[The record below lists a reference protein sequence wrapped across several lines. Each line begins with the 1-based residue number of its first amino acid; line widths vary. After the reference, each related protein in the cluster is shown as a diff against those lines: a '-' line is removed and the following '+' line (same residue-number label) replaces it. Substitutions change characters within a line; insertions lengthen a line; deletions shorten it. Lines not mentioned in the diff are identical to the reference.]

1 MTSNTLLIEGG
12 RVYQHQGNTDSPSIA
27 DVFIRNGSIERVG
40 SRAIPGAQPP
50 GEPDRIINARD
61 RLLIPGLVN
70 AHYHSHDV
78 LLKGSYET
86 IPFYVWLLN
95 ALPPQYPKRSVEEV
109 RARTLLG
116 AAECLHNGITTVQD
130 MLTISP
136 FDEEHL
142 DAVLDAYDSIG
153 IRAVFSLQVGDTPG
167 IERVPFWR
175 ETVPERFH
183 SYLGAAVAV
192 GGPSPAEM
200 VREQYLRQ
208 VDAGPRLTWALSP
221 TSAILSSRELLEEV
235 AALSS
240 EYSLPVTTHL
250 YETRPEAV
258 GARRF
263 LGDYGGSQ
271 VRYLESVGLLG
282 PRLAVAHGVWL
293 THEEIIMLAD
303 TNTNVVVNP
312 ASNLKTKSGVAP
324 IREYLSAGVSM
335 GLGCDNCSCN
345 DAQNMFQSMKL
356 LCGLGAISDPE
367 PGPPTAADAL
377 RIATEGSAGALGLGG
392 QVGALEPGMKADIS
406 LLDLTSVSFVPLNSA
421 ARQTVFSESGAGV
434 HTVVVDGQVVMED
447 RKLICIDEDDLRTSV
462 EIVMRTLGA
471 DQAEVRARI
480 ESIYPYLLDAWRR
493 AWQEEVGVHRYVG
506 PPRTG

>member
-1 MTSNTLLIEGG
+1 MTSNTLLLEGG
-12 RVYQHQGNTDSPSIA
+12 RVYEHQGNTDSPSIA
-27 DVFIRNGSIERVG
+27 DVFIRNGYIERVG

-200 VREQYLRQ
+200 VREQYLRCA
-208 VDAGPRLTWALSP
+208 DAG
-221 TSAILSSRELLEEV
+221 
-235 AALSS
+235 
-240 EYSLPVTTHL
+240 
-250 YETRPEAV
+250 
-258 GARRF
+258 RRA
-263 LGDYGGSQ
+263 Y
-271 VRYLESVGLLG
+271 
-282 PRLAVAHGVWL
+282 
-293 THEEIIMLAD
+293 
-303 TNTNVVVNP
+303 
-312 ASNLKTKSGVAP
+312 
-324 IREYLSAGVSM
+324 
-335 GLGCDNCSCN
+335 
-345 DAQNMFQSMKL
+345 
-356 LCGLGAISDPE
+356 LGAE
-367 PGPPTAADAL
+367 PDQRHPL
-377 RIATEGSAGALGLGG
+377 IARPAGRGG
-392 QVGALEPGMKADIS
+392 RA
-406 LLDLTSVSFVPLNSA
+406 
-421 ARQTVFSESGAGV
+421 
-434 HTVVVDGQVVMED
+434 
-447 RKLICIDEDDLRTSV
+447 V
-462 EIVMRTLGA
+462 E
-471 DQAEVRARI
+471 
-480 ESIYPYLLDAWRR
+480 
-493 AWQEEVGVHRYVG
+493 
-506 PPRTG
+506 